1 MWMTMAEV
9 LAELGV
15 ARSTMDDWRAHGVGP
30 TFKRLPNGKL
40 RLHRREFEKWLAA
53 LPEVA

>member
-30 TFKRLPNGKL
+30 AFKRLPNGKL
-40 RLHRREFEKWLAA
+40 RLHRREFDKWLAA